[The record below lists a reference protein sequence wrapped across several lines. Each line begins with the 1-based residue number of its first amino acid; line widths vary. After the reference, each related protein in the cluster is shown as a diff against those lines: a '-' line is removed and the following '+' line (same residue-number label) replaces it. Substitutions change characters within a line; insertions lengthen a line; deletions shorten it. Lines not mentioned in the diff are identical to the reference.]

1 MLQVDDSAGRKMCRI
16 PPKLFRMIGQELS
29 GTAERK
35 GPERSG
41 AHNGKTRVQESILP
55 AGSFFF

>member
-1 MLQVDDSAGRKMCRI
+1 MLMI
-16 PPKLFRMIGQELS
+16 PQDVCYILPQYPTGMIGRDIRRIV
-29 GTAERK
+29 ERK